1 MSKKV
6 KLAVGLV
13 FIFLVGI
20 ILYST
25 MNLNRYECEVCMEFQ
40 GRTSCRTA
48 AGSTREEA
56 VRTATDNACAD
67 IASGMTENIACGHT
81 PPKSIRWQRP

>member
-1 MSKKV
+1 MSKRV
-6 KLAVGLV
+6 KLAVGAV
-13 FIFLVGI
+13 FVVVVGI
-20 ILYST
+20 IVYST
-25 MNLNRYECEVCMEFQ
+25 MNLSHFECEVCVEFK

-67 IASGMTENIACGHT
+67 IASGMTDSIACGHT
-81 PPKSIRWQRP
+81 TPTSVRWLRQ